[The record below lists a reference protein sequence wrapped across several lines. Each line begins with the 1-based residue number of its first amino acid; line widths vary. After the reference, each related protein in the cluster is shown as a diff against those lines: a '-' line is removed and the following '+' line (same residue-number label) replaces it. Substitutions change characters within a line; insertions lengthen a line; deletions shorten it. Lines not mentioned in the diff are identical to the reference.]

1 MPQGV
6 LPFQYQEE
14 TSSAEMTAL
23 AGLPIYLDLAYVA
36 GLSQSIQRHLKLRER
51 KQGWS
56 DGQII
61 TSLVLLN
68 LAGGDSVEDLGIL
81 EKDAGF
87 GQVLRRVEH
96 HGLGRKERRSL
107 QRRWRKERHRT
118 VPSPSAVFR
127 YLWGFHDGEEEQQR
141 QPHQAF
147 IPAPNA
153 ALRGLGK
160 VNADPSAPLRAGS
173 GSLRP
178 GPVAAAGSHPGPG
191 RHSGGNPQARCSL
204 LLPGVPSLSAPE
216 HLLGGTGPGNP
227 LGVPGR

>member
-6 LPFQYQEE
+6 LPFEYQEE

-56 DGQII
+56 DAQII

-87 GQVLRRVEH
+87 GQVLRRAEH
-96 HGLGRKERRSL
+96 HGGPAVDESRHHRRIQRKRENP
-107 QRRWRKERHRT
+107 W
-118 VPSPSAVFR
+118 
-127 YLWGFHDGEEEQQR
+127 
-141 QPHQAF
+141 
-147 IPAPNA
+147 
-153 ALRGLGK
+153 
-160 VNADPSAPLRAGS
+160 
-173 GSLRP
+173 
-178 GPVAAAGSHPGPG
+178 PV
-191 RHSGGNPQARCSL
+191 HSGFAGRCPTL
-204 LLPGVPSLSAPE
+204 RCGQ
-216 HLLGGTGPGNP
+216 
-227 LGVPGR
+227 